1 MNSSRTFIFRIVTPL
16 KIIEK
21 KVLHVRLKDRT
32 GFFGIM
38 KGHTDFLTVI
48 EPSLCYY
55 TDADKEES
63 FLAVD
68 GGILGIREDL
78 VSLTSREVYE
88 SADAGELASIIEKT
102 TAKRDESEIAMRGM
116 LEGIERTFLE
126 KSIVLVKG
134 KTA

>member
-1 MNSSRTFIFRIVTPL
+1 MTDASFKFRVVTPV
-16 KIIEK
+16 KITEK
-21 KVLHVRLKDRT
+21 DIRHIRLKDET

-55 TDADKEES
+55 TDAGGKEF

-68 GGILGIREDL
+68 GGILKVRKSI

-88 SADAGELASIIEKT
+88 STDAGKLAEIID
-102 TAKRDESEIAMRGM
+102 TAILRRDESEIALRGM
-116 LEGIERTFLE
+116 LEGIERSFLE
-126 KSIVLVKG
+126 KSLTLVKRRS
-134 KTA
+134 